1 MKKKIAAF
9 VLATALVIPLS
20 VPAFA
25 ATPSDVAGKPEQ
37 SAVEELVALGV
48 FNGYEDGTFKPGNE
62 ITRAELAKAAIIA
75 SGNESAANILK
86 NVKPSFSD
94 VKQSVWYSGYI
105 NAAAQK
111 GYIVGYNGKFRPS
124 DSVKFEEVVAIMLRA
139 LGYKEANLSGAWP
152 YNYLIKADEIKLFSK
167 VSSVDVGKNALRGTV
182 AQLTSATIN
191 TNTVTYNSVTGVE
204 TAGAPLVGKIGS
216 PATGILLASAVDSN
230 KKLNISGVASDVVV
244 SDNVIVTGGKK
255 LADLLGH
262 NVSYI
267 VKGGKIVVIS
277 DNQDAALVVKGV
289 KSAAQTVA
297 NSAYLTVKV
306 GEELVTKQY
315 ATTGSVLSYV
325 NGDANTSL
333 TVDDEVEYYLN
344 ADGTVRFVK
353 ATKWNV
359 LNARVTSLDAKT
371 AYRAARL
378 NVDTDRSASTS
389 AATVSV
395 PDTAVVTLNGVASKV
410 EDLLANDIVTYAS
423 NAAGAV
429 KIEATRNVVTGKVVS
444 ETTVNG
450 TAAYTIDGKQYQVLA
465 GVGALTI
472 NNSYTLLLNKD
483 GKVADASAPT
493 VGANSNEVVITKLE
507 NVTTIEEGILAYKQR
522 ITYFSVKDNA
532 VQTVLVARDNPDTV
546 ANETPAFA
554 ATLAVN
560 HVQKFAY
567 TDGKISGV
575 TDVLNLGTTTAVDS
589 KTATTLT
596 TVTGSTYTTVQY
608 DSATVVLKATDLAN
622 GNVSVGTIAD
632 ITKAD
637 VVAIAS
643 NGVKASHV
651 VLITDNEAV
660 SATLPAVHGLLVE
673 KVASSSIV
681 NGATVTTYTVKLNVK
696 GEEKSFP
703 ISAAAYATIGNTAK
717 APVEL
722 TDTVTTNAV
731 YDVASVTADSSAAG
745 SAITVNSN
753 NSTFVVDGDSY
764 IATGNTSVFFISA
777 TGVVS
782 VGNYADIVGAKED
795 AAGTY
800 TVSVFA
806 GTTSIGLFNEAGL
819 VIVKKN

>member
-152 YNYLIKADEIKLFSK
+152 YNYLIKADEINLFDK

-191 TNTVTYNSVTGVE
+191 TNTITYNSVTGLE

-216 PATGILLASAVDSN
+216 PKSGILLASAVDSN
-230 KKLNISGVASDVVV
+230 KNLSFTTEAGVASTVAV

-255 LADLLGH
+255 LADLLGRE
-262 NVSYI
+262 VSYI
-267 VKGGKIVVIS
+267 LKNDKIVVIS
-277 DNQDAALVVKGV
+277 DNQDAAKVIKGV
-289 KSAAQTVA
+289 KSVAQTVA

-306 GEELVTKQY
+306 GDELVTKQY
-315 ATTGSVLSYV
+315 SSANPVRSFV
-325 NGDANTSL
+325 NGDANTAL
-333 TVDDEVEYYLN
+333 TVDDEVEYFLN

-359 LNARVTSLDAKT
+359 LDARVTSLDAKT

-378 NVDTDRSASTS
+378 NVDTDRSATTS

-429 KIEATRNVVTGKVVS
+429 KIEATRNVVTGKVVGQ
-444 ETTVNG
+444 TTVNG
-450 TAAYTIDGKQYQVLA
+450 TAAYTIDGKQYSVLT

-493 VGANSNEVVITKLE
+493 VGANSNDVVITKLE
-507 NVTTIEEGILAYKQR
+507 NVSVIEDGIIAAKKR

-532 VQTVLVARDNPDTV
+532 KQTALVASDATFVGTLAEDHVQT
-546 ANETPAFA
+546 
-554 ATLAVN
+554 
-560 HVQKFAY
+560 FAY

-596 TVTGSTYTTVQY
+596 TVTGSTYTTLQY
-608 DSATVVLKATDLAN
+608 DSSTIVLKATDLVN
-622 GNVSVGTIAD
+622 DNVTVGTIAD

-637 VVAIAS
+637 VVAVAG
-643 NGVKASHV
+643 NGVKASFV
-651 VLITDNEAV
+651 VLLTDNEAV

-673 KVASSSIV
+673 KVASS
-681 NGATVTTYTVKLNVK
+681 NGTTTTYAVKLNVK
-696 GEEKSFP
+696 GETKEFP
-703 ISAAAYATIGNTAK
+703 ISLAAYNTIGTTAK

-745 SAITVNSN
+745 SAIAVNSN
-753 NSTFVVDGDSY
+753 NSTFTVGGANY
-764 IATGNTSVFFISA
+764 IATGNTSVFFVSA
-777 TGVVS
+777 TDVVS

-795 AAGTY
+795 TAGTY

-806 GTTSIGLFNEAGL
+806 GTTSIGIYNEAAL